1 FIVPKKWNLFRFY
14 YRFWISKLLSEPP
27 SYTRRYNRCLLIEDT
42 VFVIIELKYCLD
54 RKTLNTEDK
63 TQKLARSARQIISP
77 DLMNECLANAVSD
90 KMSYEEFTKLLSEIP
105 KEDWTEAKRDM
116 YLANSS
122 RSILSAE
129 LMGSGTVISC

>member
-1 FIVPKKWNLFRFY
+1 
-14 YRFWISKLLSEPP
+14 
-27 SYTRRYNRCLLIEDT
+27 
-42 VFVIIELKYCLD
+42 
-54 RKTLNTEDK
+54 
-63 TQKLARSARQIISP
+63 
-77 DLMNECLANAVSD
+77 MNECLANAVSD